1 MRHTKLLISPA
12 EALLRVYAPTCQPTF
27 QRRGLV
33 RRPLANSQPAPSIKD
48 FKKPSPSALDKK
60 LAAFK
65 LDDRIEASWVQ
76 VRQEDATLARPTRLE
91 TLLNDIAPTEVVLEL
106 SPQGQF
112 PDTAVVRV
120 VPRDQLLKE
129 VADKESALKE
139 IQKKSKQLKPKQLEL
154 NWAISG
160 HDFEIKLAQMADFL
174 DKGKKVEILLAP
186 KRRQRRATP
195 EEAQQV
201 MDKLRDKIDEIG
213 AKEVKTMEGALMG
226 QATLT
231 VQKTQSS

>member
-1 MRHTKLLISPA
+1 M
-12 EALLRVYAPTCQPTF
+12 
-27 QRRGLV
+27 
-33 RRPLANSQPAPSIKD
+33 KD
-48 FKKPSPSALDKK
+48 FKKPLAAALDKK

-76 VRQEDATLARPTRLE
+76 LRQEDGTLARPTRLE
-91 TLLNDIAPTEVVLEL
+91 TLINDIAPTQVVQEL
-106 SPQGQF
+106 SPDGQF

-120 VPRDQLLKE
+120 VAREQLLKD
-129 VADKESALKE
+129 VADKELALKDF
-139 IQKKSKQLKPKQLEL
+139 QKKSKQLKPKQLEL

-160 HDFEIKLAQMADFL
+160 HDFEIKLAQMAEFL

-201 MDKLRDKIDEIG
+201 MKKLRDKIDEIG

-226 QATLT
+226 PATMT
-231 VQKTQSS
+231 VQKMQSS